1 MGHGPGEEVQRPAGQ
16 LGALQHACYSADCA
30 DWAGRGQEGG
40 QPSTASH
47 AATKHC
53 NEQCSSSAQ
62 PIISKTLNLELTQA
76 PQHVMLQPRQV
87 HVNWYQAHVPMCP
100 TRQSSAPP
108 ASCRLIMTIKMRCTC
123 DAGAGRPV
131 ERPTACMAASCCP
144 MQQPHACGLP
154 APFQAA
160 PRHTVFAYIT

>member
-62 PIISKTLNLELTQA
+62 PIISNVGRVGGLWGTCGERVTALGGPVPTPPPTPLYA
-76 PQHVMLQPRQV
+76 ALQPAANVLTGLMLRGECV
-87 HVNWYQAHVPMCP
+87 GARDGGSAWGWVPCVP
-100 TRQSSAPP
+100 WRSAGWAWGGRGGVSDPP
-108 ASCRLIMTIKMRCTC
+108 R
-123 DAGAGRPV
+123 
-131 ERPTACMAASCCP
+131 
-144 MQQPHACGLP
+144 
-154 APFQAA
+154 
-160 PRHTVFAYIT
+160 